1 MIRTDRRDRGHISS
15 NGNSNSNSRGASRDN
30 LVGYMEQQYDE
41 QKETQSAVK
50 AIERMQASEKE
61 REKEKEDIWLDNKG
75 IPAPKEVVPPPPG
88 LGPANGKAVPPPP
101 GLIVPAAQP
110 RGGFA
115 AALAS
120 NPSNGNGNSKE
131 KKAKGPAKPAATIS
145 KKKKKE
151 LQSLLYG

>member
-1 MIRTDRRDRGHISS
+1 MSRRRH
-15 NGNSNSNSRGASRDN
+15 RAP
-30 LVGYMEQQYDE
+30 Q
-41 QKETQSAVK
+41 

-101 GLIVPAAQP
+101 GPIVPAAQP

-115 AALAS
+115 P
-120 NPSNGNGNSKE
+120 PSRPTLQRQRQQQE
-131 KKAKGPAKPAATIS
+131 KKAKGRRRRPPS
-145 KKKKKE
+145 PKKKKE
-151 LQSLLYG
+151 LQSLLYA

>member
-1 MIRTDRRDRGHISS
+1 
-15 NGNSNSNSRGASRDN
+15 
-30 LVGYMEQQYDE
+30 
-41 QKETQSAVK
+41 
-50 AIERMQASEKE
+50 
-61 REKEKEDIWLDNKG
+61 
-75 IPAPKEVVPPPPG
+75 VPPPPG

-131 KKAKGPAKPAATIS
+131 KKAKGRGQAGGHHLQKEEEGASEPALRLGEGAMSYLGYRRILILRNVCDHIIPKLLS
-145 KKKKKE
+145 W
-151 LQSLLYG
+151 LVLSYSVSSLALSYASMMLWS